1 MYICRFTSFQNVS
14 SCTDKPLDGETCISA
29 DNTHYIYIYIYIYI
43 YSTICRHAH
52 VSAFHASSVQLWYM
66 LERDDHRTYTHESAL
81 TRRMWYSTVTPT
93 DPDMRRVSWGQSALT
108 TTREVSFALWLVD
121 THELRRVL
129 NNTEVKERNS
139 TICRHAHVSA
149 FHASSVQ
156 LWYML
161 ERDDHRTYTH
171 ESALTRRMW
180 YSTVTP
186 TDPDM
191 RRVSWGQSAL
201 TTTREVSFA
210 LWLVD
215 THELRRVLNNTE
227 VKERN
232 STICRHA
239 HVSAFHASSVQLWY
253 MLERDDHRT
262 YTHESALTRRM
273 WYSTVTPTDPDM
285 RRVSWGQSALT
296 TTREVSLHYG

>member
-1 MYICRFTSFQNVS
+1 
-14 SCTDKPLDGETCISA
+14 
-29 DNTHYIYIYIYIYI
+29 
-43 YSTICRHAH
+43 
-52 VSAFHASSVQLWYM
+52 
-66 LERDDHRTYTHESAL
+66 
-81 TRRMWYSTVTPT
+81 MWYSTVTPT

-108 TTREVSFALWLVD
+108 TTREVSFALSLVD

-210 LWLVD
+210 LSLVD
-215 THELRRVLNNTE
+215 IYIY
-227 VKERN
+227 
-232 STICRHA
+232 ICIYI
-239 HVSAFHASSVQLWY
+239 VQSA
-253 MLERDDHRT
+253 
-262 YTHESALTRRM
+262 
-273 WYSTVTPTDPDM
+273 DM
-285 RRVSWGQSALT
+285 RMFRRSTPRQCSFGTCWNVMMTVLIHMNLLSPDACGTAQ
-296 TTREVSLHYG
+296 

>member
-1 MYICRFTSFQNVS
+1 M
-14 SCTDKPLDGETCISA
+14 
-29 DNTHYIYIYIYIYI
+29 IYINFNFDFLSLDNVYFENYFANKQLSFYKTFTTFVSVLYQIYKRSPSARACIYIYI

-108 TTREVSFALWLVD
+108 TTREVSFALSLLD

-129 NNTEVKERNS
+129 NNTEVKERNIYIYIICS

-161 ERDDHRTYTH
+161 ERDDHRIYIYRGGPEKST
-171 ESALTRRMW
+171 AL
-180 YSTVTP
+180 
-186 TDPDM
+186 
-191 RRVSWGQSAL
+191 
-201 TTTREVSFA
+201 
-210 LWLVD
+210 
-215 THELRRVLNNTE
+215 
-227 VKERN
+227 
-232 STICRHA
+232 
-239 HVSAFHASSVQLWY
+239 
-253 MLERDDHRT
+253 
-262 YTHESALTRRM
+262 
-273 WYSTVTPTDPDM
+273 
-285 RRVSWGQSALT
+285 
-296 TTREVSLHYG
+296 